1 MSSKES
7 LTPKSFF
14 SGTFQTIL
22 ETEGWDIGTR
32 LSLVWAVRLIVGLHL
47 RKAWPKIFSPLSEKG
62 KRPIVKFMH
71 SLA

>member
-1 MSSKES
+1 M
-7 LTPKSFF
+7 
-14 SGTFQTIL
+14 
-22 ETEGWDIGTR
+22 
-32 LSLVWAVRLIVGLHL
+32 WAVRLIVGLHL